1 MSLPKTNAPSLLPC
15 RSADARQFG
24 PIHALSGILRN
35 WPTAWWAREDSNL
48 QPDRY
53 ERPALTIELRA
64 RAAMTV
70 PAGTISYNITASA
83 TIAADDSPCV
93 QNPASASGTLGTPRF
108 GGLLITLDERFK
120 LVVAANHG
128 RATPCAVHG
137 CGMLPDLRFVI
148 GTVLASALLIV
159 AAFVLAAT
167 VRVAHHRTAAPDDP
181 WRTLAFTDPNDFV
194 LLADRAQP
202 TTVAKT
208 EAPKVPAGPAVTTPD
223 PDTTGVIA
231 PDKRERPG
239 VAVDAGEP
247 RATPDPP
254 EPKPAPAQVV
264 AAIPQGAAE
273 PVQATSTPHRVE
285 TPRVDDEPL
294 EPSERVGVLPAFPTA
309 GPGFVPLP
317 LDRPIALPL
326 PDPRGKVAAKQATRK
341 KAEGAVTALP
351 PIPAFRIS
359 GRTPS
364 GRIPSTQ
371 RATTRNGPSI
381 ER

>member
-1 MSLPKTNAPSLLPC
+1 
-15 RSADARQFG
+15 
-24 PIHALSGILRN
+24 
-35 WPTAWWAREDSNL
+35 
-48 QPDRY
+48 
-53 ERPALTIELRA
+53 
-64 RAAMTV
+64 
-70 PAGTISYNITASA
+70 
-83 TIAADDSPCV
+83 
-93 QNPASASGTLGTPRF
+93 
-108 GGLLITLDERFK
+108 
-120 LVVAANHG
+120 
-128 RATPCAVHG
+128 
-137 CGMLPDLRFVI
+137 MLPDLRFAI
-148 GTVLASALLIV
+148 GAVLASALLIV
-159 AAFVLAAT
+159 AAFGLAAT

-181 WRTLAFTDPNDFV
+181 WRTLAFTDPNDFG

-294 EPSERVGVLPAFPTA
+294 EPSERVGVLPGFPTA

-341 KAEGAVTALP
+341 KAARRRYRFAPNTGFPDKWPDTKWP
-351 PIPAFRIS
+351 DTKYPA
-359 GRTPS
+359 GNDKKWTLD
-364 GRIPSTQ
+364 
-371 RATTRNGPSI
+371 
-381 ER
+381 